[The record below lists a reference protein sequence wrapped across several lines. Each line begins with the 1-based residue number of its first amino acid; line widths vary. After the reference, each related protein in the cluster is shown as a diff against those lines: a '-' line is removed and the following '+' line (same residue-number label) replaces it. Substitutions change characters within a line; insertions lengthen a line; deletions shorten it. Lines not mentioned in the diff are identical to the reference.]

1 MADTLNNFGEHVT
14 VRSCILNLLRG
25 LNAKYSTIGRHL
37 RHSRPFPTFL
47 EAKNDLLLRDGNGYP
62 KSEYSTSFTRYKDRY
77 GMISLTRGYVKG

>member
-1 MADTLNNFGEHVT
+1 MADTLNNFGEHVI
-14 VRSCILNLLRG
+14 VRSCILNLLHG

-62 KSEYSTSFTRYKDRY
+62 KSEYPTSFT
-77 GMISLTRGYVKG
+77 